1 MIVSHKNKR
10 CFSLRHRHWSR
21 HFENNTLIYLNN
33 KRVWNRM
40 EPASLQDYHR
50 VYGLD
55 IAWLK
60 SLLELVLNFV
70 RKKATVNPRI
80 NTYKYYIMKYFDI
93 DRCLCS
99 KCNFETLMIS
109 PYHVT
114 AHKTTT
120 WFTSTPLLLVF
131 IDVETRSIQTTW
143 GWDEHSFTSH
153 GWFFWLLTESTIRI
167 FMIYGQMHHFL
178 WAVHQKLQES
188 THLHL

>member
-1 MIVSHKNKR
+1 
-10 CFSLRHRHWSR
+10 
-21 HFENNTLIYLNN
+21 
-33 KRVWNRM
+33 M

-120 WFTSTPLLLVF
+120 
-131 IDVETRSIQTTW
+131 
-143 GWDEHSFTSH
+143 
-153 GWFFWLLTESTIRI
+153 
-167 FMIYGQMHHFL
+167 
-178 WAVHQKLQES
+178 
-188 THLHL
+188 